1 MNKLIYNFFYK
12 NIFVRLI
19 LAFLGSL
26 LLAIFIPGIGPD
38 DFYIL
43 LISISTFLFGILVAF
58 FISDKH
64 SRMKSIQETLRD
76 MDAKI
81 ISIYKY
87 STVFG
92 PKVHDDIKKLIDDW
106 LTSTLDYKLVD
117 LSKTSEQYLKI
128 YDYVLAIKT
137 KNDDEFYAKDRMCQ
151 LLESVSSIYKRLGF
165 LLRDNLSY
173 GEWFLVSIL
182 AGIIF
187 VCLFVIN
194 TGSILSILFIVL
206 LSVSLFGA
214 LFILRDLNSLEWKE
228 RYWIIEPLLDLF
240 AELDMIPYFPDTFEV
255 YLNKIKFPKGF
266 KYRVAHYTG
275 KYPDDT
281 KTIEVIEK

>member
-1 MNKLIYNFFYK
+1 MNKLIYNIFYK
-12 NIFVRLI
+12 NILVRLV
-19 LAFLGSL
+19 LAFLFSL
-26 LLAIFIPGIGPD
+26 LLAIFVPGIGPD

-92 PKVHDDIKKLIDDW
+92 PKIHGDLKQLIDEW
-106 LTSTLDYKLVD
+106 LMSTLDYKLVD
-117 LSKTSEQYLKI
+117 LSKSSEGYLKI

-137 KNDDEFYAKDRMCQ
+137 NNDDEFYAKDRMCQ

-165 LLRDNLSY
+165 LLRDTLSY
-173 GEWFLVSIL
+173 TEWFLVTIL

-214 LFILRDLNSLEWKE
+214 LFILRDLNTLEWKE

-240 AELDMIPYFPDTFEV
+240 AELDSMPYFPDTFEV
-255 YLNKIKFPKGF
+255 YLSKIKFPKGF
-266 KYRVAHYTG
+266 KYRIARYSGT
-275 KYPDDT
+275 YPNDI
-281 KTIEVIEK
+281 KTIEIIER